1 MKTLLYFTLLILCTL
16 NACEKIGLNEEDPN
30 GSIDELSDLGE
41 FLTIPSSAYNYSDVD
56 VPDFFNL
63 QPNTEQDNTP
73 NDNEVTDWGATL
85 GRVLFYDKILS
96 ANNTVSCSSCHLQ
109 QSGFSD
115 PDQFSQGFEGG
126 FTGRNSMGISNAKYY
141 ENGHFFW
148 DERAETLEDQVLM
161 PIQDETEMGL
171 TLTELVAKVEE
182 QSYYPVLFEQVYGDK
197 EVSPE
202 RISKALAQFV
212 RAIVSYQSKYDV
224 GRAQVNNPEQDFSN
238 YSDIENMGKDIFFN
252 QRGDCARCHTSDLF
266 VGDEARNNGLDAVLT
281 DLGLGAVTGRA
292 NDNGKFKVGSL
303 RNIELTAPY
312 MHDGRFETLE
322 EVVEHY
328 NSGVQ
333 ASATLDN
340 RLSERNSNN
349 PRRLNLSDQEKA
361 ALVAFMKTLT
371 DNELIA
377 DEKFSSPFKE
387 N

>member
-1 MKTLLYFTLLILCTL
+1 MKYLSLIIFSTFLLFT
-16 NACEKIGLNEEDPN
+16 ACEELDSSEEEVLDTIDLSEYLN
-30 GSIDELSDLGE
+30 L
-41 FLTIPSSAYNYSDVD
+41 PSEAYNYSDVD

-63 QPNTEQDNTP
+63 QPNAEQDNTP
-73 NDNEVTDWGATL
+73 NDNPVTDWGATL

-96 ANNTVSCSSCHLQ
+96 ANNTISCSSCHLQ
-109 QSGFSD
+109 EAGFSD
-115 PDQFSQGFEGG
+115 PEQFSAGFEGG
-126 FTGRNSMGISNAKYY
+126 LTRRNSMGISNAMYY

-148 DERAETLEDQVLM
+148 DERAQTLEEQVLM
-161 PIQDETEMGL
+161 PIQDEVEMGL
-171 TLTELVAKVEE
+171 TLTELVTKVED
-182 QSYYPVLFEQVYGDK
+182 QPYYPVLFEQVYGDD
-197 EVSPE
+197 EVTPD
-202 RISKALAQFV
+202 RISKALAQFI
-212 RAIVSYQSKYDV
+212 RSIVSYQSKYDE

-238 YSDIENMGKDIFFN
+238 YTDIENLGKDIFFSG
-252 QRGDCARCHTSDLF
+252 RGDCARCHTSDLF

-281 DLGLGAVTGRA
+281 DIGLGAVTGRA

-312 MHDGRFETLE
+312 MHDGRFQTLE

-340 RLSERNSNN
+340 RLTQRNSDN
-349 PRRLNLSDQEKA
+349 PRRLNLTDQEKA

-371 DNELIA
+371 DQELIT
-377 DEKFSSPFKE
+377 DQKFSSPFKE

>member
-1 MKTLLYFTLLILCTL
+1 MKTYSLLFISSLFLFT
-16 NACEKIGLNEEDPN
+16 ACEELGTSQEEINDTLDLSEYLNLP
-30 GSIDELSDLGE
+30 
-41 FLTIPSSAYNYSDVD
+41 PSAYNYSDID

-73 NDNEVTDWGATL
+73 NDNPVTDWGATL

-96 ANNTVSCSSCHLQ
+96 SNNTTSCSSCHLQ
-109 QSGFSD
+109 EAGFSD
-115 PDQFSQGFEGG
+115 TDQFSTGFKGG
-126 FTGRNSMGISNAKYY
+126 LTRRNSMGISNAIYY

-148 DERAETLEDQVLM
+148 DERASTLEEQVLM
-161 PIQDETEMGL
+161 PIQDEVEMGL
-171 TLTELVAKVEE
+171 TLNELVSKVEE
-182 QSYYPVLFEQVYGDK
+182 QPYYPVLFEQVYGDDG
-197 EVSPE
+197 VTPD

-212 RAIVSYQSKYDV
+212 RSVVSYQSRYDE
-224 GRAQVNNPEQDFSN
+224 GRAQVNNPEQDFPN
-238 YSDIENMGKDIFFN
+238 YTDLENQGKEIFFSG
-252 QRGDCARCHTSDLF
+252 RGDCARCHTSDLF

-281 DLGLGAVTGRA
+281 DLGLGAVTGNP

-303 RNIELTAPY
+303 RNIVLTAPY

-328 NSGVQ
+328 DSGVQ

-340 RLSERNSNN
+340 RLRQRNSNN
-349 PRRLNLSDQEKA
+349 PRRLNLSDQEKD

-371 DNELIA
+371 DQELVNA
-377 DEKFSSPFKE
+377 EKFSSPFKE